1 MKSQISTNDEKKT
14 SLLDKLLVS
23 IINLLVVLIPTAPF
37 FWIGGWRWVL
47 VGTFLI
53 YQLIIALTKTGQS
66 IGMRLLKI
74 KWNKKYPLNNRL
86 IFAILY
92 TASFATIAIW
102 VFFPFDLLLFNLIC
116 IQLPT
121 VLITGSTLH
130 AYLAGK
136 MYGIKEG
143 RKKEAI

>member
-1 MKSQISTNDEKKT
+1 MKKT

-23 IINLLVVLIPTAPF
+23 IINLLVVLILTAPF

-74 KWNKKYPLNNRL
+74 KWNKKYPLKNRL

-92 TASFATIAIW
+92 SASFATIVIW
-102 VFFPFDLLLFNLIC
+102 IFFPFDLLLFNLIC
-116 IQLPT
+116 IQLPM

-130 AYLAGK
+130 AYLAGR
-136 MYGIKEG
+136 MYGVKYE
-143 RKKEAI
+143 K